1 VRLLT
6 IAALLLITAC
16 SGGGTPGGKPA
27 PVQLVKPTDTA
38 PYDRTF
44 SWKPVEG
51 ATSYRVVVF
60 NSAGERSFEV
70 RDVKGTSVAVA
81 ASVGLPS
88 ARYSWQVLAFKA
100 DQQISESAVTSFD
113 IK

>member
-1 VRLLT
+1 MF
-6 IAALLLITAC
+6 IAACAG
-16 SGGGTPGGKPA
+16 SGGDAATGKPA
-27 PVQLVKPTDTA
+27 PVELVKPTETA

-44 SWKPVEG
+44 AWKPVPG
-51 ATSYRVVVF
+51 ATTYRVIVF

-70 RDVKGTSVAVA
+70 RDVKSTSVAVA
-81 ASVGLPS
+81 ASVGLPA

-100 DQQISESAVTSFD
+100 DQQISESPVTGFD